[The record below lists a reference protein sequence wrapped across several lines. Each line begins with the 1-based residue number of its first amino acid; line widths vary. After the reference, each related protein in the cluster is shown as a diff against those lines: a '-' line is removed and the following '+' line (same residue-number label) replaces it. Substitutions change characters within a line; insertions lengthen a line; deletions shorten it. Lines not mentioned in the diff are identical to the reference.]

1 MAVKKHARRIID
13 ELRTDDK
20 ERVVFYLDAGLQ
32 IRLKKVCSDQRIRMS
47 SVIEKLV
54 ENFLQDLGEID
65 ADEADTK
72 TQGRDKKK

>member
-1 MAVKKHARRIID
+1 
-13 ELRTDDK
+13 
-20 ERVVFYLDAGLQ
+20 
-32 IRLKKVCSDQRIRMS
+32 MS

-72 TQGRDKKK
+72 TQDRDKKK

>member
-1 MAVKKHARRIID
+1 MFDRDSVC
-13 ELRTDDK
+13 TDDVELK
-20 ERVVFYLDAGLQ
+20 GGDIQALVFFMCTGL
-32 IRLKKVCSDQRIRMS
+32 IRMS

-72 TQGRDKKK
+72 TQDRDKKK